1 MFAEVLTEKSNTA
14 VGENFCE
21 HSKDIYLKKEK
32 KKEKKIWAIKSN
44 PATGDSLEDRV
55 SSRHK
60 RKEKKQSIKSL
71 LFYKF
76 PCRS

>member
-14 VGENFCE
+14 AGENFCE
-21 HSKDIYLKKEK
+21 HSKNIYL